1 MTSDGFKWIEGGW
14 DTLASYKW
22 YSDYYGKHVDTR
34 YCSDCGTFFGG
45 NGHDFIMLNARTF
58 DDVDTT
64 KLLIQPFDA
73 RGRTE
78 KMDAED
84 AEKAMK
90 EQA

>member
-1 MTSDGFKWIEGGW
+1 
-14 DTLASYKW
+14 
-22 YSDYYGKHVDTR
+22 
-34 YCSDCGTFFGG
+34 
-45 NGHDFIMLNARTF
+45 MLNARTF